1 MSRDRHRGVLPA
13 TFCFAVYMFLLIRHG
28 DSTTPRHL
36 KKEDCVNYC
45 HSADQCPEECTDCVS
60 GFYGSDCRWSC
71 RGNCL
76 NGRCALLANGQA
88 VNCTEGC
95 VLGWRGLTCSTSCKR
110 PCLEC
115 DRYTGDCV
123 GQCRDG
129 FCGPECLQRCPYPFS
144 TCVKSCVTPR
154 KLKMTDAIGETHGS
168 NKEGL
173 NANPCTEEF
182 GNNCIKCNQ
191 CFECLEGYYGSTCNQ
206 KCIGNCQFD
215 CDIQT
220 GLCRTCKDGF
230 YGDNCSV
237 PCSTTC
243 LGEACERSTGACND
257 GCREGYCS
265 ANTGC
270 DKPCNAICP
279 NNCHFETCSCLP
291 SSSPETT
298 SATASSPKQGGI
310 VAAYWI
316 GSFLNTMYL
325 AIFIIFI
332 VYGYEKKWWT
342 SLNCFCQKKPGSES
356 SEPDQAVDPLSGKTS
371 HQTPGDSMTED
382 EANTVSRTSK
392 KSCCNPVQSI
402 GRKARGLA
410 LALVCGYVLMNIIVC
425 VILYYN
431 M

>member
-1 MSRDRHRGVLPA
+1 MDKMSRDRHRGVLP
-13 TFCFAVYMFLLIRHG
+13 TTCCFAVYMFLLIHHG
-28 DSTTPRHL
+28 DSTTPRHFN
-36 KKEDCVNYC
+36 K
-45 HSADQCPEECTDCVS
+45 TGCVS
-60 GFYGSDCRWSC
+60 GFYGSDCRRSC

-76 NGRCALLANGQA
+76 NGRCALLANGRS

-95 VLGWRGLTCSTSCKR
+95 VLGWRGLTCSTRCKR

-129 FCGPECLQRCPYPFS
+129 FCGAGCLQRCPYQFS
-144 TCVKSCVTPR
+144 TCDKSCVTPR
-154 KLKMTDAIGETHGS
+154 KPKMTDALRETHGS

-173 NANPCTEEF
+173 DVNPCTEKF
-182 GNNCIKCNQ
+182 GNNCYNCNQ
-191 CFECLEGYYGSTCNQ
+191 CSECLTGYYGS
-206 KCIGNCQFD
+206 KCEEKCTENCQFD

-220 GLCRTCKDGF
+220 GLCRACKDGF

-243 LGEACERSTGACND
+243 YRKPCNISTGACDD
-257 GCREGYCS
+257 GCGKGSCS
-265 ANTGC
+265 PNTGC
-270 DKPCNAICP
+270 DKTCNANCP

-298 SATASSPKQGGI
+298 SATPSSPKQGGI
-310 VAAYWI
+310 LAVYWI
-316 GSFLNTMYL
+316 CFIVNTMHL
-325 AIFIIFI
+325 VIVIIFI

-356 SEPDQAVDPLSGKTS
+356 SEPDQGNLMQMSGKCKGTPD
-371 HQTPGDSMTED
+371 QTPGDSVTED

-431 M
+431 I